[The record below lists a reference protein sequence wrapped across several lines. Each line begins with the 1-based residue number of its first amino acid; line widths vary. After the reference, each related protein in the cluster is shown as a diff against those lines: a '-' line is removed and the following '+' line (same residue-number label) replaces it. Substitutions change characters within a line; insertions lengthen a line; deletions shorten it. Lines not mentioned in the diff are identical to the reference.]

1 MAGQRTQQR
10 QKRQSHRLGAV
21 PEARHRGRYLCKS
34 RGKAP
39 QTQPRLLRSAK
50 TTGLSKFAWLLP
62 HSSLCEKLGD
72 FWGGNGAFTQDAPAG
87 FFISK
92 VDDCRCNFTPR
103 GPAVDDNGDPILKLI
118 SHRDRCG
125 AFVLTTQICR
135 RGRDRNLRGLHYGER
150 NLGIGHAQGDVP
162 RVRGHLQR
170 QFRRGFYDN
179 RQRPRPETPRQHIEF
194 FWQRLRQLLSL
205 IHAFNQQRQRLV
217 TRARFDVIYAVD
229 RAQIKGIGGKAIKRV
244 RRHAQ
249 HFAAANLV
257 RRVTDQ
263 RRLGSLATYFYDLGA
278 HYRPLWFRVPKIA
291 ET

>member
-92 VDDCRCNFTPR
+92 VDDCRCNFTQR

-118 SHRDRCG
+118 ADRDRRG

-135 RGRDRNLRGLHYGER
+135 RGRDRNLRGLHYGEG
-150 NLGIGHAQGDVP
+150 NLSIGHAQRDVP

-179 RQRPRPETPRQHIEF
+179 RQRPWPETPRQHIEF

-229 RAQIKGIGGKAIKRV
+229 RTQIKGISGKPIKRI
-244 RRHAQ
+244 RGHAQ
-249 HFAAANLV
+249 HFAGANLV

-263 RRLGSLATYFYDLGA
+263 RRLWSLATYFHTLGA

>member
-62 HSSLCEKLGD
+62 HSSLCEKLVD
-72 FWGGNGAFTQDAPAG
+72 FWGGKGAFTQEAPAG

-92 VDDCRCNFTPR
+92 VDDCRCNFTRR

-118 SHRDRCG
+118 ADRDRRG

-249 HFAAANLV
+249 HFAGANLV

>member
-10 QKRQSHRLGAV
+10 QKRQTQRLAAV

-72 FWGGNGAFTQDAPAG
+72 FWGGNGAFTQNAPAG

-92 VDDCRCNFTPR
+92 VDDRRCNFTR
-103 GPAVDDNGDPILKLI
+103 RSPAVDDNGDPILKLI
-118 SHRDRCG
+118 ADRDRRG

-135 RGRDRNLRGLHYGER
+135 RGRDRNLRGLHYGEG
-150 NLGIGHAQGDVP
+150 NLSIRHAQRDVT

-205 IHAFNQQRQRLV
+205 IHALNQQRQRLV
-217 TRARFDVIYAVD
+217 TRARFDVIYPVD
-229 RAQIKGIGGKAIKRV
+229 RAQIKGIGGKPIKRI

-249 HFAAANLV
+249 HFAGANFV
-257 RRVTDQ
+257 CRVTDQ

-278 HYRPLWFRVPKIA
+278 HYRPL
-291 ET
+291 

>member
-10 QKRQSHRLGAV
+10 QKRQSKRLGAV

-92 VDDCRCNFTPR
+92 VDDCRCNFTRR

-118 SHRDRCG
+118 ADRDRRG

-150 NLGIGHAQGDVP
+150 NLGIGHAQRDVT
-162 RVRGHLQR
+162 RVRRHLQR

-179 RQRPRPETPRQHIEF
+179 RQRPWPETPRQHIEF
-194 FWQRLRQLLSL
+194 FRQRLRQLLSL

-249 HFAAANLV
+249 HFAGANLV